1 MSSNFYKILSHFEIN
16 DCMPLDAGRVDKA
29 LSVSMGVQDWRFALS
44 TLWKRRQRRPEKTV
58 DLQEA
63 TWKVVWPSSTSTKN
77 KKTLQV
83 SRALCSFVSA
93 IVVYTTMY
101 LYLL

>member
-1 MSSNFYKILSHFEIN
+1 MKLSLYPTAIACVWKCLDEPKILSHFEVN

-63 TWKVVWPSSTSTKN
+63 TWKVVWPSSTFQYFN
-77 KKTLQV
+77 KKQEN
-83 SRALCSFVSA
+83 
-93 IVVYTTMY
+93 TTS
-101 LYLL
+101 